1 MNEFE
6 QRFIVKYFHLKGWG
20 NRRITAELESTFQGS
35 ALSRATVKR

>member
-6 QRFIVKYFHLKGWG
+6 QRSIVKYFHLKGWE
-20 NRRITAELESTFQGS
+20 NRRITAELGNTFQGS